1 MYEDNE
7 LVAEFVIES
16 NEHLASVES
25 QLLAIEAAGESVD
38 VDLVNTVF
46 RAIHSIKGAAGF
58 LGLHNINDL
67 SHSLEN
73 VLNKLRNLELV
84 PNSAMIDVM
93 LRASDQLRSM
103 INNVEASDQEK
114 IADAVK
120 QLDDIA
126 AGVTPTPAAPAAVA
140 EVAEPVAVEP
150 TPAEAAAPVAEPTPE
165 QAPAAEPETP
175 APAAAAPAA
184 VTPPAPKPA
193 VDEHRSEGAT
203 NIEANIRVPVSVL
216 DRLMNLTGELVLCRN
231 QVLQAISSKNDSGLE
246 AVASGLDQVTSE
258 LQDAVMQTRMQPIGQ
273 VFNRFIRV
281 VRDLGAKLGKESNLQ
296 IDGKEVEV
304 DKSII
309 EAIGDPMTHLIRNS
323 MDHGLE
329 TPDQRVAA
337 GKPPAGKI
345 NLRAYHQAGK
355 VRIDIQD
362 DGKGINPAVLREKAV
377 SKGVITQDQADQMND
392 RDAVRLIFHAGFS
405 TAEKLTDVSGRGVGM
420 DVVRSNIEKLGGT
433 VDVESTIGKGTN
445 IQITLPLTLA
455 IIPSLIV
462 ETCGNR
468 FAIPQ
473 ANISELVR
481 IRADD
486 EQRLTRVKG
495 AEMLRLRGS
504 LLPIVRMKQI
514 LNLSCEESVQ
524 ANSSSI
530 IVVETGRARYGL
542 AVDGLHD
549 SEEIVV
555 KPLGRQLRSC
565 KSLSGATILGD
576 GHIALILD
584 VAGIGAEAKLDLT
597 DQSDLEARRI
607 EEDLHAGEESQSLLM
622 FTNHPQENFAIPMGV
637 VLRVERIR
645 TDQIDSVGGLE
656 VLQYRGS
663 SLPVM
668 RLENNINARPAPT
681 DIESVFVVIFD
692 INGYE
697 VGLIVPKLKDIQ
709 KVAMNID
716 STTFREIGVCGS
728 FVHDGHATRLLD
740 IFKIVEKHRPEWF
753 QHHKEAADSRDHDPI
768 VLLAEDSD
776 FFRRQVRG
784 FLEEAGFQVVDAEDG
799 QVAWEILQAGEYHFD
814 LIVTDIEMPRMNGFE
829 LSRKVRASSQWG
841 TMPIVALTSLASD
854 EHRREGQE
862 AGIDDYQIKMDRE
875 RLLSAVAKLTQT
887 DLETIRR
894 EAMRS
899 ESARELTT
907 AGV

>member
-16 NEHLASVES
+16 NEHLANVES
-25 QLLAIEAAGESVD
+25 QLLAIEAGGSNID

-58 LGLHNINDL
+58 LGLRNINDL

-103 INNVEASDQEK
+103 INDIDNSNGMP
-114 IADAVK
+114 IADFIK
-120 QLDDIA
+120 QLDEIA
-126 AGVTPTPAAPAAVA
+126 AGVAPTVAATPVAMETVQTTAAADEDSPIEIATPTLVAETPPAVAAPA
-140 EVAEPVAVEP
+140 PVAKAASEESRP
-150 TPAEAAAPVAEPTPE
+150 EASASV
-165 QAPAAEPETP
+165 
-175 APAAAAPAA
+175 
-184 VTPPAPKPA
+184 
-193 VDEHRSEGAT
+193 
-203 NIEANIRVPVSVL
+203 EANIRVPVSVL

-231 QVLQAISSKNDSGLE
+231 QVIQAISCRNDSGLE

-258 LQDAVMQTRMQPIGQ
+258 LQDAVMQTRMQPIGS

-329 TPDQRVAA
+329 TPQERIAA
-337 GKPPAGKI
+337 GKSPSGQI

-355 VRIDIQD
+355 VRIEIED
-362 DGKGINPAVLREKAV
+362 DGKGINPAILKEKAV
-377 SKGVITQDQADQMND
+377 SKGVITQDQADQMSD

-433 VDVESTIGKGTN
+433 VDVESTIGRGTN
-445 IQITLPLTLA
+445 ILITLPLTLA

-462 ETCGNR
+462 ESCGNR

-473 ANISELVR
+473 ANIAELVR

-486 EQRLTRVKG
+486 EHRLTRVKG
-495 AEMLRLRGS
+495 VEMLRLRGS

-514 LNLSCEESVQ
+514 LNLENEE
-524 ANSSSI
+524 AATTSSSV

-555 KPLGRQLRSC
+555 KPLGRHLRSC
-565 KSLSGATILGD
+565 KCLSGATILGD

-584 VAGIGAEAKLDLT
+584 VSGIGAEAKLDLT
-597 DQSDLEARRI
+597 DQSDLEAKRI
-607 EEDLHAGEESQSLLM
+607 QDDLHAGEESQTLLM
-622 FTNHPQENFAIPMGV
+622 FTNHPQEHFAIPMGV

-645 TDQIDSVGGLE
+645 VDQIDSVGGLE
-656 VLQYRGS
+656 VLQYRGA
-663 SLPVM
+663 SLPVL
-668 RLENNINARPAPT
+668 RLENNVNARPAPT
-681 DIESVFVVIFD
+681 DLESVFVVIFD

-697 VGLIVPKLKDIQ
+697 VGLIAPQLKDIQ
-709 KVAMNID
+709 NVAMHID
-716 STTFREIGVCGS
+716 ATTFCETGVCGS
-728 FVHDGHATRLLD
+728 FVLEDQAIRLLD
-740 IFKIVEKHRPEWF
+740 VFKIVEKHRPEWF
-753 QHHKEAADSRDHDPI
+753 EHHKVAAETRSHDPI

-776 FFRRQVRG
+776 FFRRQVKS

-799 QVAWEILQAGEYHFD
+799 QIAWETLQRGEFAFD

-829 LSRKVRASSQWG
+829 FSRKVRNSEQWKE
-841 TMPIVALTSLASD
+841 MPIVALTSLASD
-854 EHRREGQE
+854 EHRREGE
-862 AGIDDYQIKMDRE
+862 NAGINDYQIKMDRE
-875 RLLSAVAKLTQT
+875 RLLSSVSRLTQT
-887 DLETIRR
+887 DVETLRR
-894 EAMRS
+894 NAMR
-899 ESARELTT
+899 EDATRELST

>member
-16 NEHLASVES
+16 NEHLANVES
-25 QLLAIEAAGESVD
+25 QLLAIEAGGASVD

-58 LGLHNINDL
+58 LGLRNINDL

-84 PNSAMIDVM
+84 PNSAMTDVM

-103 INNVEASDQEK
+103 INDIDNSNNMP
-114 IADAVK
+114 IADFVE
-120 QLDDIA
+120 QLDQIA
-126 AGVTPTPAAPAAVA
+126 VGGAPTAAATVTETVATTAAVDEAAPIEIAPPTPVA
-140 EVAEPVAVEP
+140 ETPPVVAEPAP
-150 TPAEAAAPVAEPTPE
+150 IAKAASE
-165 QAPAAEPETP
+165 
-175 APAAAAPAA
+175 
-184 VTPPAPKPA
+184 
-193 VDEHRSEGAT
+193 EHRPEVSA
-203 NIEANIRVPVSVL
+203 NVEANIRVPVSVL

-231 QVLQAISSKNDSGLE
+231 QVIQAISCRNDSGLE

-258 LQDAVMQTRMQPIGQ
+258 LQDAVMQTRMQPIGS

-281 VRDLGAKLGKESNLQ
+281 VRDLGAKLGKECNLQ

-329 TPDQRVAA
+329 TPQKRVAA
-337 GKPPAGKI
+337 DKSPSGQI

-355 VRIDIQD
+355 VRIEIED
-362 DGKGINPAVLREKAV
+362 DGQGINPAILKEKAV
-377 SKGVITQDQADQMND
+377 SKGVITQDQADQMSD

-433 VDVESTIGKGTN
+433 VDVESTIGRGTN
-445 IQITLPLTLA
+445 ILITLPLTLA

-462 ETCGNR
+462 ESCGNR

-481 IRADD
+481 IRSDD
-486 EQRLTRVKG
+486 EHRLTRVKG
-495 AEMLRLRGS
+495 VEMLRLRGS

-514 LNLSCEESVQ
+514 LNLANEEAVTT
-524 ANSSSI
+524 SSSI

-555 KPLGRQLRSC
+555 KPLGRHLRSC
-565 KSLSGATILGD
+565 KCLSGATILGD

-584 VAGIGAEAKLDLT
+584 VSGIGAEAKLDLT
-597 DQSDLEARRI
+597 DQSDLEAKRI
-607 EEDLHAGEESQSLLM
+607 QEDLHAGEESQTLLM
-622 FTNHPQENFAIPMGV
+622 FTNHPQEHFAIPMGV

-645 TDQIDSVGGLE
+645 ADQIDTVGGLE
-656 VLQYRGS
+656 VLQYRGA

-668 RLENNINARPAPT
+668 RLEDNINAQPAPT
-681 DIESVFVVIFD
+681 DLKSVFVVIFD

-697 VGLIVPKLKDIQ
+697 VGLIAPQLKDIQ
-709 KVAMNID
+709 NVSMHID
-716 STTFREIGVCGS
+716 ATTFRETGVCGS
-728 FVHDGHATRLLD
+728 FVLEDQAIRLLD
-740 IFKIVEKHRPEWF
+740 VFKIVEKHRPEWF
-753 QHHKEAADSRDHDPI
+753 EHHKVAAETRSHDPL

-776 FFRRQVRG
+776 FFRRQVKSS
-784 FLEEAGFQVVDAEDG
+784 LEDAGFQVVDAEDG
-799 QVAWEILQAGEYHFD
+799 QAAWDTLQRGEFAFD

-829 LSRKVRASSQWG
+829 FSRKVRNSEKWKD
-841 TMPIVALTSLASD
+841 MPIIALTSLASD
-854 EHRREGQE
+854 EHRREGE
-862 AGIDDYQIKMDRE
+862 AAGINDYQIKMDRE
-875 RLLSAVAKLTQT
+875 RLLSSVSRLTQT
-887 DLETIRR
+887 DVETLRR
-894 EAMRS
+894 QAMR
-899 ESARELTT
+899 EGTTRELST

>member
-16 NEHLASVES
+16 NEHLANVES
-25 QLLAIEAAGESVD
+25 QLLAIEAGGANVD

-46 RAIHSIKGAAGF
+46 RAVHSIKGAAGF
-58 LGLHNINDL
+58 LGLRNINDL

-73 VLNKLRNLELV
+73 VLNKLRNLELS
-84 PNSAMIDVM
+84 PNSAMIDVL

-103 INNVEASDQEK
+103 INDVDSSDTLP
-114 IADAVK
+114 IADFVK
-120 QLDDIA
+120 QLDEIA
-126 AGVTPTPAAPAAVA
+126 AGVAPSEPVAPSAAAEAVEPSPPVAAIAEPQPVAGETPPPVAEVPAAVEPAAPA
-140 EVAEPVAVEP
+140 PVAKSNAEEP
-150 TPAEAAAPVAEPTPE
+150 
-165 QAPAAEPETP
+165 
-175 APAAAAPAA
+175 
-184 VTPPAPKPA
+184 
-193 VDEHRSEGAT
+193 RSEGST
-203 NIEANIRVPVSVL
+203 NVEANIRVPVSVL

-231 QVLQAISSKNDSGLE
+231 QVIQAISSKQDSGLE

-281 VRDLGAKLGKESNLQ
+281 VRDLGAKLGKECNLQ

-329 TPDQRVAA
+329 TPQKRVAA
-337 GKPPAGKI
+337 GKPPAGRV

-355 VRIDIQD
+355 VRIDIED
-362 DGKGINPAVLREKAV
+362 DGQGINPAILKEKAV
-377 SKGVITQDQADQMND
+377 SKGIITQDQAEQMSD

-433 VDVESTIGKGTN
+433 VDVESTVGKGTN

-481 IRADD
+481 VRADD

-504 LLPIVRMKQI
+504 LLPIVRMNRI
-514 LNLSCEESVQ
+514 LNLGGEQSAAG
-524 ANSSSI
+524 ANSSI

-555 KPLGRQLRSC
+555 KPLGRHLRGC
-565 KSLSGATILGD
+565 KCLSGATILGD

-584 VAGIGAEAKLDLT
+584 VSGIAAEAKLDLT
-597 DQSDLEARRI
+597 DQSELEAKRM
-607 EEDLHAGEESQSLLM
+607 EDDLHAGEESQTLLM
-622 FTNHPQENFAIPMGV
+622 FTNHPQETFAIPMGV

-645 TDQIDSVGGLE
+645 ANQIDTVGGLE
-656 VLQYRGS
+656 VLQYRGA
-663 SLPVM
+663 SLPVL
-668 RLENNINARPAPT
+668 RLEHNINARPAPS
-681 DIESVFVVIFD
+681 DLESVFVVIFD

-697 VGLIVPKLKDIQ
+697 VGLIAPQLKDIQ
-709 KVAMNID
+709 SVAMHID
-716 STTFREIGVCGS
+716 STTFRETGVCGS
-728 FVHDGHATRLLD
+728 FVFDGHAIRLLD
-740 IFKIVEKHRPEWF
+740 VFKIVEKHRPEWF
-753 QHHKEAADSRDHDPI
+753 EHHKVAAETRSHDPI

-776 FFRRQVRG
+776 FFRRQVKG

-799 QVAWEILQAGEYHFD
+799 QLAWETLQRGEFAFD

-829 LSRKVRASSQWG
+829 LSRQVRASDRWKQI
-841 TMPIVALTSLASD
+841 PIVALTSLASD
-854 EHRREGQE
+854 EHRREGE
-862 AGIDDYQIKMDRE
+862 ASGIDDYQIKMDRE
-875 RLLSAVAKLTQT
+875 RLLSSVSRLTQT
-887 DLETIRR
+887 DVETLRR
-894 EAMRS
+894 QAMREGS
-899 ESARELTT
+899 VRELST
-907 AGV
+907 AGA

>member
-16 NEHLASVES
+16 NEHLANVES
-25 QLLAIEAAGESVD
+25 QLLAIESGGESVD

-58 LGLHNINDL
+58 LGLRNINDL

-73 VLNKLRNLELV
+73 VLNKLRNLELT
-84 PNSAMIDVM
+84 PNSAMIDVL

-103 INNVEASDQEK
+103 INDVDTSDTIK
-114 IADAVK
+114 IAEFVQ
-120 QLDDIA
+120 QLDQIA
-126 AGVTPTPAAPAAVA
+126 AGVTPSVPAAPAVA
-140 EVAEPVAVEP
+140 EVAEPA
-150 TPAEAAAPVAEPTPE
+150 
-165 QAPAAEPETP
+165 APAAAVEEPQVVAAETP
-175 APAAAAPAA
+175 APVVEAPAPVEPAAPAPVKA
-184 VTPPAPKPA
+184 AKAPA
-193 VDEHRSEGAT
+193 EESRSEGST
-203 NIEANIRVPVSVL
+203 SVEANIRVPVSVL

-231 QVLQAISSKNDSGLE
+231 QVIQAISSKQDSGLE

-281 VRDLGAKLGKESNLQ
+281 VRDLGAKLGKECNLQ

-329 TPDQRVAA
+329 TPQKRVAA
-337 GKPPAGKI
+337 GKSPAGRV

-355 VRIDIQD
+355 VRIDIED
-362 DGKGINPAVLREKAV
+362 DGQGINPAILKEKAV
-377 SKGVITQDQADQMND
+377 SKGIITQDQAEQMSD

-481 IRADD
+481 VRAGD

-504 LLPIVRMKQI
+504 LLPIVRMNGI
-514 LNLSCEESVQ
+514 LNLSSEQSE
-524 ANSSSI
+524 APTNSSI

-555 KPLGRQLRSC
+555 KPLGRHLRGC
-565 KSLSGATILGD
+565 KCLSGATILGD

-584 VAGIGAEAKLDLT
+584 VAGISDEAKLDLT
-597 DQSDLEARRI
+597 DQSELEAKRI
-607 EEDLHAGEESQSLLM
+607 EEDLHDGEESQTLLM
-622 FTNHPQENFAIPMGV
+622 FTNHPQETFAIPMGV
-637 VLRVERIR
+637 VLRVERIKAS
-645 TDQIDSVGGLE
+645 QIDTVGGLE
-656 VLQYRGS
+656 VLQYRGA

-668 RLENNINARPAPT
+668 RLENNINARPAPA
-681 DIESVFVVIFD
+681 DLESVFVVIFD

-697 VGLIVPKLKDIQ
+697 VGLIAPQLKDIQ
-709 KVAMNID
+709 SVVMHVD
-716 STTFREIGVCGS
+716 STTFRETGVCGS
-728 FVHDGHATRLLD
+728 FVFDGHAIRLLD
-740 IFKIVEKHRPEWF
+740 VFKIVEKHRPEWF
-753 QHHKEAADSRDHDPI
+753 EHHKVAAEARSHDPI

-776 FFRRQVRG
+776 FFRRQVKG

-799 QVAWEILQAGEYHFD
+799 QAAWETLQRGEFHFD

-829 LSRKVRASSQWG
+829 LSRQVRSSDRWKQ
-841 TMPIVALTSLASD
+841 MPIVALTSLASD
-854 EHRREGQE
+854 EHRREGE
-862 AGIDDYQIKMDRE
+862 AAGIDDYQIKMDRE
-875 RLLSAVAKLTQT
+875 RLLSSVSRLTQT
-887 DLETIRR
+887 DVETLRR
-894 EAMRS
+894 QAMREGS
-899 ESARELTT
+899 VRELST
-907 AGV
+907 AGA

>member
-16 NEHLASVES
+16 NEHLANVES
-25 QLLAIEAAGESVD
+25 QLLAIESGGESVD

-58 LGLHNINDL
+58 LGLRNINDL

-73 VLNKLRNLELV
+73 VLNKLRNLELT
-84 PNSAMIDVM
+84 PNSAMIDVL

-103 INNVEASDQEK
+103 INDVDTSDTIK
-114 IADAVK
+114 IAEFVQ
-120 QLDDIA
+120 QLDQIA
-126 AGVTPTPAAPAAVA
+126 AGVTPSVPAAPAVA
-140 EVAEPVAVEP
+140 EVAEPVAP
-150 TPAEAAAPVAEPTPE
+150 AAAVEEPQVVA
-165 QAPAAEPETP
+165 AETP
-175 APAAAAPAA
+175 APVVEAPAPVEPAAPAPVKA
-184 VTPPAPKPA
+184 AKAPA
-193 VDEHRSEGAT
+193 EESRSEGST
-203 NIEANIRVPVSVL
+203 SVEANIRVPVSVL

-231 QVLQAISSKNDSGLE
+231 QVIQAISSKQDSGLE

-281 VRDLGAKLGKESNLQ
+281 VRDLGAKLGKECNLQ

-329 TPDQRVAA
+329 TPQKRVAA
-337 GKPPAGKI
+337 GKSPAGRV

-355 VRIDIQD
+355 VRIDIED
-362 DGKGINPAVLREKAV
+362 DGQGINPAILKEKAV
-377 SKGVITQDQADQMND
+377 SKGIITQDQAEQMSD

-481 IRADD
+481 VRAGD

-504 LLPIVRMKQI
+504 LLPIVRMNGI
-514 LNLSCEESVQ
+514 LNLSSEQSE
-524 ANSSSI
+524 APTNSSI

-555 KPLGRQLRSC
+555 KPLGRHLRGC
-565 KSLSGATILGD
+565 KCLSGATILGD

-584 VAGIGAEAKLDLT
+584 VAGISDEAKLDLT
-597 DQSDLEARRI
+597 DQSELEAKRI
-607 EEDLHAGEESQSLLM
+607 EEDLHDGEESQTLLM
-622 FTNHPQENFAIPMGV
+622 FTNHPQETFAIPMGV
-637 VLRVERIR
+637 VLRVERIKAS
-645 TDQIDSVGGLE
+645 QIDTVGGLE
-656 VLQYRGS
+656 VLQYRGA

-668 RLENNINARPAPT
+668 RLENNINARPAPA
-681 DIESVFVVIFD
+681 DLESVFVVIFD

-697 VGLIVPKLKDIQ
+697 VGLIAPQLKDIQ
-709 KVAMNID
+709 SVVMHVDA
-716 STTFREIGVCGS
+716 TTFRETGVCGS
-728 FVHDGHATRLLD
+728 FVFDGHAIRLLD
-740 IFKIVEKHRPEWF
+740 VFKIVEKHRPEWF
-753 QHHKEAADSRDHDPI
+753 EHHKVAAEARSHDPI

-776 FFRRQVRG
+776 FFRRQVKG

-799 QVAWEILQAGEYHFD
+799 QAAWETLQRGEFHFD

-829 LSRKVRASSQWG
+829 LSRQVRSSDRWKQ
-841 TMPIVALTSLASD
+841 MPIVALTSLASD
-854 EHRREGQE
+854 EHRREGE
-862 AGIDDYQIKMDRE
+862 AAGIDDYQIKMDRE
-875 RLLSAVAKLTQT
+875 RLLSSVSRLTQT
-887 DLETIRR
+887 DVETLRR
-894 EAMRS
+894 QAMREGS
-899 ESARELTT
+899 VRELST
-907 AGV
+907 AGA

>member
-16 NEHLASVES
+16 NEHLANVES
-25 QLLAIEAAGESVD
+25 QLLAIESGGESVD

-58 LGLHNINDL
+58 LGLRNINDL

-84 PNSAMIDVM
+84 PNSGMIDVM

-103 INNVEASDQEK
+103 INDVESSDEMK
-114 IADAVK
+114 IADFVK
-120 QLDDIA
+120 QLDEIA
-126 AGVTPTPAAPAAVA
+126 AGVTPTPSTPAPTAAASAPVEVPSPAAILEA
-140 EVAEPVAVEP
+140 PTPNEVETPAPVAVAPTPVEP
-150 TPAEAAAPVAEPTPE
+150 TPQP
-165 QAPAAEPETP
+165 
-175 APAAAAPAA
+175 AAPA
-184 VTPPAPKPA
+184 PKA
-193 VDEHRSEGAT
+193 ASEETRSEGST

-231 QVLQAISSKNDSGLE
+231 QVMQAISGKQDSGLE

-281 VRDLGAKLGKESNLQ
+281 VRDLGAKLGKECNLH

-329 TPDQRVAA
+329 TPQKRVAN
-337 GKPPAGKI
+337 GKSPTGKI

-355 VRIDIQD
+355 VRIEIED
-362 DGKGINPAVLREKAV
+362 DGQGINPAILKEKAV
-377 SKGVITQDQADQMND
+377 SKGVITQDQAEQMTD

-445 IQITLPLTLA
+445 ILITLPLTLA

-462 ETCGNR
+462 ETSGSR

-481 IRADD
+481 VRADD

-504 LLPIVRMKQI
+504 LLPIVRMQRILHLRGDASKQ
-514 LNLSCEESVQ
+514 S
-524 ANSSSI
+524 NSSSI

-555 KPLGRQLRSC
+555 KPLGRHLRGC
-565 KSLSGATILGD
+565 KCLSGATILGD

-584 VAGIGAEAKLDLT
+584 VSGIGAEAKLDLT
-597 DQSDLEARRI
+597 DQSELEAKRI
-607 EEDLHAGEESQSLLM
+607 QEDLHAGEESQSLLM
-622 FTNHPQENFAIPMGV
+622 FTNHPQENFAIPMSV

-645 TDQIDSVGGLE
+645 VSQIDTVGGLE

-668 RLENNINARPAPT
+668 RLENNINARPAPSEL
-681 DIESVFVVIFD
+681 ESVFVVIFD

-697 VGLIVPKLKDIQ
+697 VGLIAPQLKDIQ
-709 KVAMNID
+709 NVAMHID
-716 STTFREIGVCGS
+716 ATTFRETGVCGS
-728 FVHDGHATRLLD
+728 FVYDGQAIRLLD

-753 QHHKEAADSRDHDPI
+753 EHHKVAAETRSHDPI

-799 QVAWEILQAGEYHFD
+799 QVAWETLQQGEYHFD

-829 LSRKVRASSQWG
+829 LSRKVRNSDKWKN
-841 TMPIVALTSLASD
+841 MPIVALTSLASD
-854 EHRREGQE
+854 EHRREGEE

-875 RLLSAVAKLTQT
+875 RLLSSVSRLTQT
-887 DLETIRR
+887 DVETLRR
-894 EAMRS
+894 QAMRDGK
-899 ESARELTT
+899 ARELST